1 MSKHDLS
8 AKDVAARLN
17 MTPKNFRKRL
27 RDKEL
32 AFVHKD
38 TRRYHFTEKEAAD
51 VIDALTQR
59 RATDSG
65 SGATVNISEF
75 KAKCLGLIDQVYK
88 TRQPLRITRHGRPVA
103 ELIPAGPDRKR
114 KFLGDMAGTVEIL
127 GDIVSPVIDLDEF
140 EAYRD

>member
-1 MSKHDLS
+1 
-8 AKDVAARLN
+8 
-17 MTPKNFRKRL
+17 MTIFMTI
-27 RDKEL
+27 DKIM
-32 AFVHKD
+32 VMKS
-38 TRRYHFTEKEAAD
+38 
-51 VIDALTQR
+51 I
-59 RATDSG
+59 S
-65 SGATVNISEF
+65 ISEF
-75 KAKCLGLIDQVYK
+75 KAKCLGLIEQVDK

>member
-1 MSKHDLS
+1 M
-8 AKDVAARLN
+8 V
-17 MTPKNFRKRL
+17 MKN
-27 RDKEL
+27 
-32 AFVHKD
+32 
-38 TRRYHFTEKEAAD
+38 
-51 VIDALTQR
+51 I
-59 RATDSG
+59 
-65 SGATVNISEF
+65 NISEF
-75 KAKCLGLIDQVYK
+75 KAKCLGLIEQVDK